1 VSKEPGDAA
10 PRDDARV
17 RKHSLV
23 IAGHRTSVSLESMF
37 WDALKQ
43 IAVGEGVS
51 LAALVARVD
60 AERGAA
66 NLSSALRVYVLLHA
80 QKQAV
85 RHAS

>member
-23 IAGHRTSVSLESMF
+23 IAGHRTSVSLESVF

-43 IAVGEGVS
+43 IAAEEGVS

-66 NLSSALRVYVLLHA
+66 NLSSALRVYILLHA
-80 QKQAV
+80 QSQTAQ
-85 RHAS
+85 RAN

>member
-1 VSKEPGDAA
+1 MSKEPGDAA